1 MNTERIDVRKLSA
14 PAREQ
19 MRKIVLRLH
28 AQGYGSTAIAQMLGL
43 RRPTVSEWLAR
54 VRKGLGTAERKRGR
68 RVGTG
73 RRLTEAQEARILK
86 EVTTHTP
93 DQLGLPYA
101 LWTAQAVRDLIHRYF
116 AILLPKRTV
125 RLYLQ
130 RWGLTTQRPIKRA
143 LERDP
148 AKVRHWLEE
157 MYPRIQAKAR
167 EEKAQLLFGDE
178 TGVNSLEHHPKGY
191 APKGKPP
198 VLVLPQSQRH
208 RLNVISAISPQGQ
221 VRFMLYPDT
230 LKAEIFLDFLKRLVK
245 DSDRKIFLVL
255 DNHKVHHSRKV
266 QQWVADHH
274 QQIELFFL
282 PPYSPDLNPDEYL
295 NAELKARLHAGEP
308 VKDADHL
315 KRKLMAHLR
324 SIQRQPEKVKSY
336 FQAESIC
343 YAAA

>member
-1 MNTERIDVRKLSA
+1 M
-14 PAREQ
+14 
-19 MRKIVLRLH
+19 
-28 AQGYGSTAIAQMLGL
+28 
-43 RRPTVSEWLAR
+43 
-54 VRKGLGTAERKRGR
+54 
-68 RVGTG
+68 
-73 RRLTEAQEARILK
+73 
-86 EVTTHTP
+86 
-93 DQLGLPYA
+93 
-101 LWTAQAVRDLIHRYF
+101 
-116 AILLPKRTV
+116 
-125 RLYLQ
+125 Q
-130 RWGLTTQRPIKRA
+130 RWGFTTQRPIKRA

-148 AKVRHWLEE
+148 TKVRRWLED

-167 EEKAQLLFGDE
+167 EEKAQILFGDE
-178 TGVNSLEHHPKGY
+178 TGVSSLEHHPKGY

-198 VLVLPQSQRH
+198 VLVLPQNQRH

-230 LKAEIFLDFLKRLVK
+230 LKTEVFLDFLKRLIK

-274 QQIELFFL
+274 QHIELFFL

-308 VKDADHL
+308 VKDEDHL
-315 KRKLMAHLR
+315 KRKLLSHLR
-324 SIQRQPEKVKSY
+324 SIQRQPEKVKKY
-336 FQAESIC
+336 FQAKSIS